1 MPLTR
6 QNHRPRRRATI
17 ALVVIVSL
25 AGVSTPLTVVVPRAE
40 ATPVAVAKLAPG
52 EFALPPILVSG
63 VEAVPVT
70 ALVAQAAK
78 RPAGTEPPQALKA
91 GTPAFDQGGKPV
103 VVFIGAEY
111 CPYCSSE
118 RWPLVMA
125 LSKFGTFQGLR
136 GSTSSPSDVDPSTP
150 SFSFY
155 GSSYTSRYL
164 SFVADEEANH
174 AEQTL
179 QAPTP
184 EEQALIAK
192 YDTTPYVPAA
202 DAGENPIPFVYM
214 AGKYVLTGTQFS
226 PAPIAGMSWAAA
238 ATFLTSG
245 TNAESKAAEAS
256 AGYLVGDICVLT
268 HNTPAIVCS
277 QVPAD
282 LVGITIASPAK

>member
-1 MPLTR
+1 M
-6 QNHRPRRRATI
+6 
-17 ALVVIVSL
+17 
-25 AGVSTPLTVVVPRAE
+25 AGVSTSVTAVVPSAG
-40 ATPVAVAKLAPG
+40 AMPVAVAKLAPG
-52 EFALPPILVSG
+52 EFALPPMLVSG

-70 ALVAQAAK
+70 TLVAQAAK
-78 RPAGTEPPQALKA
+78 RPTGAEPPQALKA
-91 GTPAFDQGGKPV
+91 GTPALHQGGKPA

-125 LSKFGTFQGLR
+125 LSKFGTFEGLR

-164 SFVADEEANH
+164 SFVADEEENH
-174 AEQTL
+174 AEQIL
-179 QAPTP
+179 QIPTP
-184 EEQALIAK
+184 EEQALIAT
-192 YDTTPYVPAA
+192 YDTAPYVPAA

-226 PAPIAGMSWAAA
+226 PGPIAGMSWATA
-238 ATFLTSG
+238 ATLLTSG

-268 HNTPAIVCS
+268 HNRPASVCS
-277 QVPAD
+277 QVPTV
-282 LVGITIASPAK
+282 LMGITTASPAK